1 MGLVDFVSVA
11 PIYFNLCTYKKYLL
25 LKALEFF
32 VLLCVKLSANE
43 SRGFG
48 SFSAFVPL
56 SDAAEQGN
64 SYSRQLSTFNNFC
77 PKILILLLYKIN
89 SNLKESFR
97 LLLNLQK

>member
-25 LKALEFF
+25 RKALEFF

-48 SFSAFVPL
+48 SF
-56 SDAAEQGN
+56 
-64 SYSRQLSTFNNFC
+64 FC
-77 PKILILLLYKIN
+77 IRFFEATRRNRETVTAGSP
-89 SNLKESFR
+89 
-97 LLLNLQK
+97 QH

>member
-25 LKALEFF
+25 PKALEFF

-48 SFSAFVPL
+48 SFFCIRSFEWRGGTG
-56 SDAAEQGN
+56 EQL
-64 SYSRQLSTFNNFC
+64 QPVTALNN
-77 PKILILLLYKIN
+77 K
-89 SNLKESFR
+89 
-97 LLLNLQK
+97 